1 MEENMQALME
11 RLNSSSQFLQ
21 SNDMRVTEVRHGFA
35 KVEMIIDEQ
44 ILNIHGFVHGGALF
58 SLADTVA
65 GAASFATGRDSVTL
79 TGTINYIKPGRGG
92 KLIGIAQEISSG
104 KTTGVYEV
112 FIFNDENVLLSRAT
126 FTMFFLDS
134 DKMKKK
140 KSRNKT
146 ALFVYLNALL
156 NLSKGDSDCPD
167 FNSSYSSLSLRDTLR
182 GISTCT
188 STNSSPCPERD
199 FTPFPFRRNLVFGCV
214 PSGIFNSTSP
224 YTVGT

>member
-92 KLIGIAQEISSG
+92 KLIGLHKKFQVEEQQE
-104 KTTGVYEV
+104 
-112 FIFNDENVLLSRAT
+112 F
-126 FTMFFLDS
+126 
-134 DKMKKK
+134 MK
-140 KSRNKT
+140 
-146 ALFVYLNALL
+146 Y
-156 NLSKGDSDCPD
+156 
-167 FNSSYSSLSLRDTLR
+167 LSLMMKMYFFQELH
-182 GISTCT
+182 SQCF
-188 STNSSPCPERD
+188 S
-199 FTPFPFRRNLVFGCV
+199 
-214 PSGIFNSTSP
+214 
-224 YTVGT
+224 

>member
-1 MEENMQALME
+1 MEENMHALME

-21 SNDMRVTEVRHGFA
+21 INDMRVTEVRHGFA

-104 KTTGVYEV
+104 RTTGVYEV

-134 DKMKKK
+134 DKMKKR
-140 KSRNKT
+140 KSRNN
-146 ALFVYLNALL
+146 ALFIYLNALL
-156 NLSKGDSDCPD
+156 NLSKGDSACPD
-167 FNSSYSSLSLRDTLR
+167 FNSSYNSLSLRDTLR
-182 GISTCT
+182 GIST
-188 STNSSPCPERD
+188 
-199 FTPFPFRRNLVFGCV
+199 
-214 PSGIFNSTSP
+214 
-224 YTVGT
+224 